1 MGCGMYLEATFVD
14 DSSKPENL
22 PSLVSRLGED
32 LTKLLDLRL
41 NLLKVEVKEDVD
53 AYVRRGVTFAI
64 AAVIVGVGF
73 ALVNVALAFFISTL
87 FANSELS
94 QPAKYALGFIITG
107 ASYLIIGGGMLVITK
122 ISLAKQ
128 SLVPRR
134 SLNEFENDKELVK
147 SVIQG

>member
-1 MGCGMYLEATFVD
+1 MD
-14 DSSKPENL
+14 DSSKQENL

-41 NLLKVEVKEDVD
+41 SLLKVEVKEEVD

-73 ALVNVALAFFISTL
+73 ALVNVAVAFFISTL

-94 QPAKYALGFIITG
+94 QPGRYALGFIITG
-107 ASYLIIGGGMLVITK
+107 TSYLIIGGGILGITK
-122 ISLAKQ
+122 SGLAKQ

-134 SLNEFENDKELVK
+134 SLNEFENDKQLVK
-147 SVIQG
+147 DVIQG

>member
-1 MGCGMYLEATFVD
+1 MYLEATFVD
-14 DSSKPENL
+14 DASKPENL

-41 NLLKVEVKEDVD
+41 SLLKVEVKEDVD
-53 AYVRRGVTFAI
+53 AYIRRGVTFAI

-107 ASYLIIGGGMLVITK
+107 VSYLIIGGGILVITK

-128 SLVPRR
+128 NIVPMR